1 MKEIDWLK
9 SLDTGEPAMPP
20 VDVTAG
26 VMRAVRSRA
35 ATRDEDRVLRVAAAV
50 AAIVGAAAV
59 AMVVPEWRASSDPFA
74 GFGEAVD
81 LVLR

>member
-35 ATRDEDRVLRVAAAV
+35 ATRDEDRVLRVAA
-50 AAIVGAAAV
+50 IVGAAAV